1 MINIHIKGDLK
12 VALKQCDK
20 RRIEL
25 MAVQCRWRAGIPE
38 CFASCADTVGNR
50 DQVALNTSINAR
62 TDLVN
67 SYVRELA
74 LLVVFN
80 SGE

>member
-50 DQVALNTSINAR
+50 DQVRYWYHEDADIIDGYGYPAGT
-62 TDLVN
+62 
-67 SYVRELA
+67 
-74 LLVVFN
+74 LLHF
-80 SGE
+80 SHD